1 MRGSNHDKGLL
12 RVVSRPER
20 WHARAVNIRII
31 PSLVLAGLML
41 TACGNDDA
49 ATPDV
54 TTTVTASSAPA
65 TAPATTPAT
74 TTTTTG
80 APEVPLPE
88 VVVTYSVLASA
99 VAPLL
104 DGVAT
109 IRVIIPNGQDPHDY
123 APSAKDVEAMSK
135 ASLIIANGL
144 DLEEALVDVIDRLE
158 GDGVPVFRVADHVT
172 LLELGD
178 DDDGHG
184 HDDDHG
190 TEDPHIW
197 TDPATLAE
205 MLPALGLA
213 VAAALDVDLDAAVT
227 ASVGELMALDAEVRA
242 VMGAVTDCV
251 LVTGHDSMQY
261 FARQYGCEV
270 IGAVIPSLS
279 TGAEAS
285 AGELAALRK
294 VAQQAGVKA
303 IFTEL
308 GTPARVAEQVAA
320 EVGVPLVELST
331 HVVPDASGYSG
342 FVMALARNI
351 ALALS

>member
-1 MRGSNHDKGLL
+1 M
-12 RVVSRPER
+12 
-20 WHARAVNIRII
+20 
-31 PSLVLAGLML
+31 
-41 TACGNDDA
+41 
-49 ATPDV
+49 
-54 TTTVTASSAPA
+54 
-65 TAPATTPAT
+65 
-74 TTTTTG
+74 
-80 APEVPLPE
+80 
-88 VVVTYSVLASA
+88 TYSVLASV

-123 APSAKDVEAMSK
+123 APSAKDVENMSN

-144 DLEEALVDVIDRLE
+144 NLEEALVDVIDRLE

-178 DDDGHG
+178 DDGDHDHDHG
-184 HDDDHG
+184 DDHG
-190 TEDPHIW
+190 DEDDHGDHGDEDPHMW
-197 TDPATLAE
+197 TDPVTLAE

-213 VAAALDVDLDAAVT
+213 LAAALDVDLDAAVT
-227 ASVGELMALDAEVRA
+227 AVVGELTALDAEVRTVMAA
-242 VMGAVTDCV
+242 VGDCV

-261 FARQYGCEV
+261 FARRYGCDV

-279 TGAEAS
+279 SGAEAS

-294 VAQQAGVKA
+294 VAQEAGVKA

-320 EVGVPLVELST
+320 EVGVPLIELST
-331 HVVPDASGYSG
+331 HVVPDGGGYDE
-342 FVMALARNI
+342 FVMGLARDI